1 MRQAYPD
8 TLRIVY
14 KMHPLPNHPF
24 AMVAAQAALAAQ
36 QQGKFM
42 EMHEKLLGNIRNFN
56 SLATVKATELGL
68 GANQQR
74 SAQVQKAMF
83 TDFAQELGLDT
94 GRFQIDMDD
103 AKLIARIKEETREVV
118 AVGAGGTPASFV
130 NGKYLRGAQPFN
142 SFKALVDQ
150 ALGGSGTTTA
160 KP

>member
-8 TLRIVY
+8 TVRIVY
-14 KMHPLPNHPF
+14 KMHPLPSHPF

-36 QQGKFM
+36 QQGKFL

-56 SLATVKATELGL
+56 SLATAKATELGL
-68 GANQQR
+68 GAAEQR
-74 SAQVQKAMF
+74 SPQVQKAMF

-118 AVGAGGTPASFV
+118 AVGATGTPASFV
-130 NGKYLRGAQPFN
+130 NGKYLRGAKPFDA
-142 SFKALVDQ
+142 FKTAVDQ
-150 ALGGSGTTTA
+150 ALGGSGTTA
-160 KP
+160 ANP